1 MTSIYIR
8 AHEFCTQFSLMGQTI
23 QNSRCAGVEKIL
35 SRTFVPSFLRNK
47 FACIKI
53 NLIIHKGSSMRNE
66 LIIYRWNE
74 GGKHLKTVDYFDH
87 AREEARM
94 TEALADEFLPLS
106 LILNMILNVE

>member
-1 MTSIYIR
+1 
-8 AHEFCTQFSLMGQTI
+8 
-23 QNSRCAGVEKIL
+23 
-35 SRTFVPSFLRNK
+35 
-47 FACIKI
+47 
-53 NLIIHKGSSMRNE
+53 MRNE

-106 LILNMILNVE
+106 LIQNMILNVE

>member
-1 MTSIYIR
+1 
-8 AHEFCTQFSLMGQTI
+8 
-23 QNSRCAGVEKIL
+23 
-35 SRTFVPSFLRNK
+35 
-47 FACIKI
+47 
-53 NLIIHKGSSMRNE
+53 MRNE

-106 LILNMILNVE
+106 LILNMILNVLIVHVPNNAMEQHIFVPNELLVELKELS